1 MFKILFTAVLMVLG
15 ISAFAQPRS
24 EHEALDIAQKFWNVR
39 QSNAKISIAPISAK
53 SLQNKTRRGNSVSG
67 CYVINDEANKRFVII
82 SADERMPQILGY
94 SDNGIFSAESAPEAL
109 LDMIDEYNTQY
120 DFLLSNNLEIYQNPQ
135 RVSDVN
141 YPIMIQTKWGQ
152 KEPYW
157 NECPLDANGQRCV
170 TGCVATAMAQVMN
183 YHRWP
188 EKGQGGIVSYNA
200 RTYITSIAQS
210 FDFDAL
216 RIDWNNMLDA
226 YDTGATQVQKD
237 EVAKLMHA
245 CGVSVYMDY
254 TSGES
259 GADDPNI
266 PYALI
271 NNFGYNPNIY
281 YAAKAYYEIDEWH
294 QLIDEELQAGRPI
307 LYSGDGSG
315 GHQFVLDGKKD
326 GLYHFNFGW
335 EGDDDGYFLL
345 DAITPGSHNYNSS
358 QAMIL
363 GVCPTEAGSHKD
375 VFYTDE
381 FKLDTIADIGGK
393 AKIQVFKPYCFSS
406 EANTMVGKARFV
418 GEYGV
423 GLFDKDFNFIKSLYK
438 YKGSF
443 IARSSQTSY
452 SGDGNYIHF
461 DNETFINGKQYYV
474 APYAKGENSSSP
486 TLMRTLNGFE
496 DWYRVS
502 VNDNKVVLERKK
514 VITDNP
520 AVLGDSNGDGVVDV
534 ADIVNIVNYIMN
546 RNTESFIFI
555 NSDIDKDGVLDVEDI
570 TLIIGI
576 IMKSE

>member
-1 MFKILFTAVLMVLG
+1 MAWG

-24 EHEALDIAQKFWNVR
+24 EHEVLDIAQKFWNVR
-39 QSNAKISIAPISAK
+39 QSNVRISIAPISVN
-53 SLQNKTRRGNSVSG
+53 SLQNKTRRVNSVSG
-67 CYVINDEANKRFVII
+67 CYVINDETNKRFVII

-94 SDNGIFSAESAPEAL
+94 SDNGIFSAESAPEGL
-109 LDMIDEYNTQY
+109 LDMIAEYNAQY
-120 DFLLSNNLEIYQNPQ
+120 DFLLSNNLEKYQNPQ

-170 TGCVATAMAQVMN
+170 TGCVATAMAQVVN

-188 EKGQGGIVSYNA
+188 EKGQGGIVSYDV
-200 RTYITSIAQS
+200 RPYITSIAQS
-210 FDFDAL
+210 FDFDDL
-216 RIDWNNMLDA
+216 SIDWNNMLDT
-226 YDTGATQVQKD
+226 YDSGATQTQKD

-254 TSGES
+254 TSGVS

-294 QLIDEELQAGRPI
+294 QLIEEELQAGRPI
-307 LYSGDGSG
+307 LYSGEGIG

-345 DAITPGSHNYNSS
+345 DAINLGLHNYNSS

-363 GVCPTEAGSHKD
+363 GVCPTITGIHKN

-381 FKLDTIADIGGK
+381 FKLDTIANLGEK
-393 AKIQVFKPYCFSS
+393 VKIKTFKPYCFSN
-406 EANTMVGKARFV
+406 EANTVAGKARFK
-418 GEYGV
+418 GEYGI
-423 GLFDKDFNFIKSLYK
+423 GLFDKDFNIIKSLYK

-461 DNETFINGKQYYV
+461 DNETFINGKQYYI
-474 APYAKGENSSSP
+474 APYAKGENSSVP

-502 VNDNKVVLERKK
+502 VNDSKVVLERKK

-520 AVLGDSNGDGVVDV
+520 AIMGDSNGDGVVDV

-555 NSDIDKDGVLDVEDI
+555 NSDIDKDGVIDVADI